1 MIENPRATSHRDV
14 LLDEATP
21 DDTGSIWMLSY
32 LDVMTLLVALFALLL
47 SLAGMARQ
55 TSETRPRVSWQPAV
69 ALVQAV
75 EQARVEKWQAVL
87 TLQDFLKRQTL
98 DNMQALEE
106 ARRPIVP
113 AGEIAPGAVVA
124 ALGVAKPRATPWV
137 NTAGAIEL
145 VRRHRFATQR
155 LDEEAIQGALVLNRV
170 RALPND
176 LSLDGVEITPV
187 DKGIRLRI
195 QDQLLF
201 STGRG
206 TLRRSG
212 YRTVKQLLEIVE
224 RYDGEVSV
232 EGHTD
237 NLGINTFYYP
247 SNWEL
252 STARAT
258 AIVRYF
264 LEAGIDPSR
273 VRAIGYADT
282 RPLASNETAE
292 GRAANRRVEVILK
305 I

>member
-1 MIENPRATSHRDV
+1 MIENPRVTSHRDV
-14 LLDEATP
+14 LLDETAP
-21 DDTGSIWMLSY
+21 DDTGGIWMLSY

-47 SLAGMARQ
+47 SLTGMARQ
-55 TSETRPRVSWQPAV
+55 TSETRPRVAWQPAV

-75 EQARVEKWQAVL
+75 EQARVEKWQAVVS
-87 TLQDFLKRQTL
+87 LQDFLERQAL
-98 DNMQALEE
+98 DNMQALAE
-106 ARRPIVP
+106 AQRRIATV
-113 AGEIAPGAVVA
+113 GEITPGAIVA

-145 VRRHRFATQR
+145 VRRHRYATQR
-155 LDEEAIQGALVLNRV
+155 MDQGAIDSALVLSRV
-170 RALPND
+170 RALPSD
-176 LSLDGVEITPV
+176 LSLEGVEITPV
-187 DKGIRLRI
+187 DQGIRLRI

-201 STGRG
+201 STGRD
-206 TLRRSG
+206 TLRSSG
-212 YRTVKQLLEIVE
+212 YETVKQLLDIVE
-224 RYDGEVSV
+224 RYHGEISV

-237 NLGINTFYYP
+237 NIDIKTSHYP

-282 RPLASNETAE
+282 RPLASNDTAA
-292 GRAANRRVEVILK
+292 GRAANRRVEVILTL
-305 I
+305 